1 MEILSKL
8 NTNGTGIDI
17 TQLSND
23 LASAEIEP
31 RKMLVS
37 DRIDAA
43 ELSLTGY
50 ERMRGQL
57 EILQES
63 MSIART
69 MGTINAQSS
78 SSAVSVAMTDAT
90 RAVNISSEITVSS
103 LAQSQV
109 LEFAGFTGEDALVGA
124 GTLTIDFGE
133 WTGEPQSFTAN
144 GARSAQ
150 TITVTETTTLA
161 DLATSLNALDG
172 VTARVVNVGDGN
184 FSLGVVSETGAANA
198 LRFTVDPAS
207 DASLQAFDIATDPA
221 TAMIRNSSDAQLT
234 VDGINVSRSSNE
246 INDLIAGMTLTLEAE
261 TTGPVTVA
269 ANTDPDLARD
279 IMESLLADINA
290 STKLLKD
297 LTARGFGGSES
308 GELAGDPVAE
318 AIKRDV
324 SNMLTKSFSGPD
336 GATLYLSDFGVRT
349 ERDGS
354 LSLDSA
360 KFDSVM
366 KNNPSL
372 FESVLQ
378 DGLRSTEPGVSIDGL
393 PASDGTPGR
402 YTFARDPDT
411 GDATLNGNDVFGL
424 TNEDG
429 SKTYFALTGPL
440 KGATFTVP
448 QDVHSFDLTFAKSPV
463 SSIRDTIDGYLQL
476 GGSISD
482 RENSLNMTVSEENE
496 ALEALDERMETLV
509 DRYLEQFT
517 YMETIVTQL
526 NSTGEYLTNLIGAWN
541 SDNN

>member
-63 MSIART
+63 MSIAST

-133 WTGEPQSFTAN
+133 WAGEPQSFTAN

-308 GELAGDPVAE
+308 GELAGCRSDQTRSVRHADQ
-318 AIKRDV
+318 KLQRTGWRD
-324 SNMLTKSFSGPD
+324 
-336 GATLYLSDFGVRT
+336 ALSVRF
-349 ERDGS
+349 RR
-354 LSLDSA
+354 A
-360 KFDSVM
+360 H
-366 KNNPSL
+366 
-372 FESVLQ
+372 
-378 DGLRSTEPGVSIDGL
+378 R
-393 PASDGTPGR
+393 A
-402 YTFARDPDT
+402 
-411 GDATLNGNDVFGL
+411 
-424 TNEDG
+424 
-429 SKTYFALTGPL
+429 
-440 KGATFTVP
+440 
-448 QDVHSFDLTFAKSPV
+448 
-463 SSIRDTIDGYLQL
+463 
-476 GGSISD
+476 
-482 RENSLNMTVSEENE
+482 
-496 ALEALDERMETLV
+496 
-509 DRYLEQFT
+509 
-517 YMETIVTQL
+517 
-526 NSTGEYLTNLIGAWN
+526 
-541 SDNN
+541 